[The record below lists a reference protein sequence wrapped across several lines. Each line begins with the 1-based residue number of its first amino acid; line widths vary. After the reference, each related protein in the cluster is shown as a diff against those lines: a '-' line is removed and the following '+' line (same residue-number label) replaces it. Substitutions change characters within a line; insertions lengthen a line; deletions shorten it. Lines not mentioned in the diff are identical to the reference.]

1 MKKSV
6 VLIALS
12 CLLTTSLTQA
22 GGGLGGNPGDISKMK
37 EVLKANWN
45 GEPGIQNTSAYGVI
59 VQWKADACGTLN
71 GIETN
76 PANCAKYGAKR
87 KGDAHDSDQ

>member
-12 CLLTTSLTQA
+12 SLFTTSLTQA
-22 GGGLGGNPGDISKMK
+22 GGTLGGNSGDISKIK
-37 EVLKANWN
+37 EVLEASWN

-71 GIETN
+71 GSETGR
-76 PANCAKYGAKR
+76 ANCAKSGAKW
-87 KGDAHDSDQ
+87 KGGAHDSNQ